1 MSTLRG
7 GPGLGALLTL
17 ARHAA
22 GAPPAVL
29 RRGGIATAIGLAAQ
43 RSPDQPVLVREHDSL
58 TGRELDS
65 ALRATAA
72 AIAERFP
79 RGSRIA
85 LRGDGGIAFVVALAA
100 AGLAGVDAVAAGP
113 RTGALRQLAGIDGG
127 VTEVDAWELFV
138 RPDADVPA
146 WRGRGTGRVQLLST
160 GTTGAPVATA
170 RGRLGLRAMLQL
182 ADADRRLGRLPG
194 PVLVLAPPDHGHGL
208 SMVLAGLVRG
218 RRVVLASGQ
227 RPAEQEE
234 AAARHRVRT
243 ISGVPAQLAR
253 LEDSAYDGVE
263 LVVSGSSRLD
273 PALRAR
279 LERNGARVLDCYGS
293 TESGTVA
300 IEGRP
305 LAGVTIEVGSD
316 HRIRLSSP
324 LGGRRRDPGDTGRI
338 EHGRLI
344 VEGRAGALVDSGG
357 ELVSPAR
364 VEAELRAVPGV
375 ACARVWAEPDDLLGS
390 RLCAD
395 IVVSESALDAAA
407 LTRHL
412 TERLGRAAVP
422 RTLVVS
428 PE

>member
-1 MSTLRG
+1 MTSLRG
-7 GPGLGALLTL
+7 GPGFGALLTL
-17 ARHAA
+17 AGHAA
-22 GAPPAVL
+22 GASPAVL
-29 RRGGIATAIGLAAQ
+29 RRGGIATAIGLAAL
-43 RSPDQPVLVREHDSL
+43 RSPDQPVLVREHDSM
-58 TGRELDS
+58 TGRQLDS
-65 ALRATAA
+65 ALRATARA
-72 AIAERFP
+72 VAERFP
-79 RGSRIA
+79 PGTRIA
-85 LRGDGGIAFVVALAA
+85 VRGDGGIAFVVALAA
-100 AGLAGVDAVAAGP
+100 AWLAGVDAVAVGP
-113 RTGALRQLAGIDGG
+113 RTGALDGVVDG
-127 VTEVDAWELFV
+127 LQDVDAWELFV
-138 RPDADVPA
+138 RPDAEAPG
-146 WRGRGTGRVQLLST
+146 WGGRGTGRVHLLST
-160 GTTGAPVATA
+160 GTTGLPVPTA

-182 ADADRRLGRLPG
+182 ADADRRLGGLPG

-227 RPAEQEE
+227 RPTEQEE

-253 LEDSAYDGVE
+253 LSDAAYDGVE

-273 PALRAR
+273 AGVRAR

-305 LAGVTIEVGSD
+305 LAGVTIEVSGD
-316 HRIRLSSP
+316 HRIRLTSP
-324 LGGRRRDPGDTGRI
+324 LGGRRRDPGDVGRI
-338 EHGRLI
+338 DGGRLI
-344 VEGRAGALVDSGG
+344 VEGRAGELVDSGG

-364 VEAELRAVPGV
+364 IESELHALPGV
-375 ACARVWAEPDDLLGS
+375 ARARVWAEPDDLLGS

-395 IVVSESALDAAA
+395 IVVSEPALDAAA
-407 LTRHL
+407 LTHLL

>member
-1 MSTLRG
+1 MSALRG

-22 GAPPAVL
+22 GASPAVL
-29 RRGGIATAIGLAAQ
+29 RRGGMATAIGLAAL
-43 RSPDQPVLVREHDSL
+43 RSPDQPVLVREHDTM
-58 TGRELDS
+58 TGRQLDS

-72 AIAERFP
+72 AVAERFAP
-79 RGSRIA
+79 GSQIA

-100 AGLAGVDAVAAGP
+100 AALAGVDAVAAGP
-113 RTGALRQLAGIDGG
+113 RTGALDG
-127 VTEVDAWELFV
+127 VREVDAWELFV
-138 RPDADVPA
+138 RPDTDPPA

-160 GTTGAPVATA
+160 GTTGLPVATA
-170 RGRLGLRAMLQL
+170 RGRLGLRSMLQL
-182 ADADRRLGRLPG
+182 ADADRRVGRLPG

-273 PALRAR
+273 TALRAR

-300 IEGRP
+300 IDGRP
-305 LAGVTIEVGSD
+305 LAGVTIEVDGD
-316 HRIRLSSP
+316 HRIRITSP
-324 LGGRRRDPGDTGRI
+324 LGGRRRDPGDVGRI

-344 VEGRAGALVDSGG
+344 VDGRTGELVDSGG
-357 ELVSPAR
+357 ELISPAR
-364 VEAELRAVPGV
+364 IESELRALPGV
-375 ACARVWAEPDDLLGS
+375 ATARVWAEPDDLLGS

-395 IVVSESALDAAA
+395 VTVSEPALDAAA

-422 RTLVVS
+422 RTLVVTRN
-428 PE
+428 

>member
-1 MSTLRG
+1 MSALRVI
-7 GPGLGALLTL
+7 GAALVAGTCATTTL
-17 ARHAA
+17 AADFGTPSGVVGYPA
-22 GAPPAVL
+22 YGAPPPMWSGLYLGLHGGYGSASASGTSLDGVL
-29 RRGGIATAIGLAAQ
+29 GGAQLGYNAQVAGNLILGVEADISGTDISHTDSATLFGVVATATA
-43 RSPDQPVLVREHDSL
+43 R
-58 TGRELDS
+58 TY
-65 ALRATAA
+65 AL
-72 AIAERFP
+72 
-79 RGSRIA
+79 G
-85 LRGDGGIAFVVALAA
+85 
-100 AGLAGVDAVAAGP
+100 
-113 RTGALRQLAGIDGG
+113 
-127 VTEVDAWELFV
+127 
-138 RPDADVPA
+138 
-146 WRGRGTGRVQLLST
+146 
-160 GTTGAPVATA
+160 TA

-253 LEDSAYDGVE
+253 LDDAAYDGVE

-273 PALRAR
+273 LGLRTR

-300 IEGRP
+300 IDGRP
-305 LAGVTIEVGSD
+305 LAGVTIEVGGD
-316 HRIRLSSP
+316 RRIRLSSP
-324 LGGRRRDPGDTGRI
+324 LGGRRRDPGDLGRI
-338 EHGRLI
+338 ERGRLI
-344 VEGRAGALVDSGG
+344 VEGRVGALVDSGG

-364 VEAELRAVPGV
+364 VEAELRALPGV
-375 ACARVWAEPDDLLGS
+375 ARARVWTEPDDLLGS

-395 IVVSESALDAAA
+395 VVVSEPALDAAV

-412 TERLGRAAVP
+412 SDRLGRAAVP
-422 RTLVVS
+422 RALVVS
-428 PE
+428 RN